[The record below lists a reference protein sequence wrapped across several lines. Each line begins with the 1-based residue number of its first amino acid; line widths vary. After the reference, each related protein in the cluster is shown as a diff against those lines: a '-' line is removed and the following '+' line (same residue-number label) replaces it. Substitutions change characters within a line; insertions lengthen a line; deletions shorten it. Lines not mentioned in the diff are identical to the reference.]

1 MARPKIGLALGSGG
15 AKGFAHIGILKVLDE
30 AGIPI
35 DYIAGSSMGA
45 LVAALY
51 GAGHNWKSMER
62 MALAFKRNHYL
73 DFTVPKMGFI
83 TGKKV
88 TELIRLLT
96 YQKHFEDC
104 RIPVKMVA
112 TDLLE
117 GDRVIFDSGFLY
129 KAVRASIS
137 IPGVFVPVKWGG
149 RIYVDGGVID
159 RVPTKLVRDM
169 GADLVISVDVSSF
182 TGGAVIQSVFD
193 VMVQSIDI
201 MQQQLVNLQESH
213 ADILIKP
220 PVSNFNSRAFTN
232 MEQIIAIGEKA
243 ASEKK
248 NDILIAIEKWKESR
262 NCESIEE

>member
-1 MARPKIGLALGSGG
+1 MSRPKIGLALGSGG
-15 AKGFAHIGILKVLDE
+15 AKGFAHIGILKVLE
-30 AGIPI
+30 EENIPI

-45 LVAALY
+45 LVSALY
-51 GAGHNWKSMER
+51 GAGHNWESMER
-62 MALAFKRNHYL
+62 MALAFRRNHYL

-88 TELIRLLT
+88 TELIRALT
-96 YQKHFEDC
+96 YQKSFEEC

-112 TDLLE
+112 TDLVAGE
-117 GDRVIFDSGFLY
+117 RVVFDSGPLY

-159 RVPTKLVRDM
+159 RVPTKIVRDM

-182 TGGAVIQSVFD
+182 AGGAVIQSVFD
-193 VMVQSIDI
+193 VMVQSLDI

-213 ADILIKP
+213 ADVLIKP

-232 MEQIIAIGEKA
+232 LEQIISIGEEA
-243 ASEKK
+243 ARQQIKE
-248 NDILIAIEKWKESR
+248 LIQRIENWKE
-262 NCESIEE
+262 

>member
-15 AKGFAHIGILKVLDE
+15 AKGFAHVGIIKVLTE

-51 GAGHNWKSMER
+51 GAGHDWKSMER
-62 MALAFKRNHYL
+62 MALAFRRNHYL

-83 TGKKV
+83 TGKKL
-88 TELIRLLT
+88 TDLIRVLT
-96 YQKHFEDC
+96 YQKQFEDSRVPL
-104 RIPVKMVA
+104 RIVA
-112 TDLLE
+112 TELISGE
-117 GDRVIFDSGFLY
+117 RAIFDSGHLF

-149 RIYVDGGVID
+149 KVYVDGGVID
-159 RVPTKLVRDM
+159 RVPSQVVRDM

-182 TGGAVIQSVFD
+182 TGGAAVQSVLD
-193 VMVQSIDI
+193 VIIQSIDI

-213 ADILIKP
+213 ADVLIKP
-220 PVSNFNSRAFTN
+220 YTSDFNATAFTN
-232 MEQIIAIGEKA
+232 
-243 ASEKK
+243 
-248 NDILIAIEKWKESR
+248 IEKILEAGELTAREHIPEILEKMDNWKE
-262 NCESIEE
+262 